1 MKTTKPDFN
10 KIPKIKKVGNKTYHL
25 QTAVVTKYDE
35 DKNSPVYGLYNKP
48 YYKKDKTKIKGV
60 TLIYSD
66 FYTKGQ
72 YEKAVKTTQK
82 NLKHLEQI
90 KKVELEIK
98 KNSKGLTPL
107 PF

>member
-10 KIPKIKKVGNKTYHL
+10 KIPKIKKVGGKTYHL

-72 YEKAVKTTQK
+72 YEKAVKTVQK
-82 NLKHLEQI
+82 NLKHLDGI
-90 KKVELEIK
+90 KKIQFEIK
-98 KNSKGLTPL
+98 KGEKGLNKL